1 MALVTI
7 KTFDNSIDAHMLRS
21 RLESEGIGCYLFDE
35 NVVSLNPLY
44 NVTVGGIK
52 LKIND
57 FDVEKAQII
66 INEVEQAPILND
78 KNEVLRCK
86 NCGSSDLISGYKSMK
101 SAKGILSAI
110 LSFLLM
116 IYPIYFKT
124 VYKCKACGAE
134 FKK

>member
-21 RLESEGIGCYLFDE
+21 RLENEGIGCYLFDE

-57 FDVEKAQII
+57 FDVEKAQVI

-78 KNEVLRCK
+78 KNDGIEV
-86 NCGSSDLISGYKSMK
+86 
-101 SAKGILSAI
+101 
-110 LSFLLM
+110 
-116 IYPIYFKT
+116 
-124 VYKCKACGAE
+124 
-134 FKK
+134 